1 VADVADGRSR
11 VAVLRGDAGSG
22 KTALLNYLADRV
34 DGWAIATA
42 AGIESEME
50 LAYSGVHQLCAPF
63 LDRLNRLPAP
73 QHDALGIVFGRS
85 SGSAPDPFLV
95 GLATLTL
102 LAEAAEKQPL
112 LCIVDDAQW
121 LDRASA
127 QILGFVARRLMAER
141 IAIVGAAR
149 TGIGDHVL
157 MGLPE
162 TAILGLADSDAR
174 ALLLENVHGPLDAAV
189 CDQIVAESH
198 GNPLALKELPRTWN
212 AGDLAGGFGVLGSQP
227 VAGKIEQSY
236 ARRLH
241 QLPFDTQ
248 LFVLAAAAEPLGDP
262 LLLYRAA
269 QTLGLEAAAAGPGVD
284 AGLLEVGARVR
295 FAHPLVR
302 SAAYGAAPADD
313 RRRVHHALAEA
324 TDPDR
329 DPDRRAWHRASATAG
344 PSEEVA
350 AELELSA
357 GRAQARGG
365 FAAAAA
371 FLQRAVALTLD
382 PARRVERAL
391 AAAEASLQA
400 GAFDA
405 VLALLITAE
414 AGPVDDF
421 QRARVDLLRGH
432 VAFASAIGT
441 EAPALLLQAARRLE
455 RFDLDLAR
463 QTYLLAWSAAGMA
476 ADRADSGLYLE
487 ICRAACA
494 LPPPQNEP
502 LPRELVL
509 EGLARL
515 VLDGRAA
522 ATPILQQAARV
533 VAESPI
539 DVANELSWMATAA
552 SACVW
557 DVDGMLIV
565 SERQVQLLRD
575 TGALAALPFCLAQ
588 LGLVRA
594 WMGDFAEAAALV
606 VESENVAAA
615 IGSPLA
621 PYTLLRLL
629 ALQGREAEASA
640 VIDAAIAQAE
650 SNGQGMASAWA
661 SWAAAVLYNGLAR
674 YEDASAAATR
684 ATANTFNIHMSM
696 WAMPELVEAAA
707 RVGNAELAQQALT
720 HLAEMTQPTGNDLAL
735 GIEARCRAL
744 LTEDLTA
751 EDRYREAIERLGRT
765 RVRTESAR
773 SHLVYGEWLRSE
785 GRGVDAREQLRI
797 AHTMFDE
804 IGMEAFAERTRR
816 ELRATGE
823 TVRRRRDETRADLT
837 PQEQQIARLAR
848 DGLTNPEIGARLF
861 LSART
866 VEWHLRKVFAK
877 LDITSRQALKTAL
890 PEREQRKAPA

>member
-1 VADVADGRSR
+1 
-11 VAVLRGDAGSG
+11 VLRGDAGSG
-22 KTALLNYLADRV
+22 KTALLNYIADRV

-63 LDRLNRLPAP
+63 LDRLDRLPAP
-73 QHDALGIVFGRS
+73 QHDALAIVFGRS
-85 SGSAPDPFLV
+85 SGPAPDPFLV

-127 QILGFVARRLMAER
+127 QILGFVARRLLAER

-162 TAILGLADSDAR
+162 TTILGLADSDAR

-198 GNPLALKELPRTWN
+198 GNPLALKELPRTWS

-236 ARRLH
+236 TRRLH

-262 LLLYRAA
+262 VLLYRAA
-269 QTLGLEAAAAGPGVD
+269 KTLGLEAASAGPAVD

-313 RRRVHHALAEA
+313 RRRVHQALAEA

-350 AELELSA
+350 TELERSA

-371 FLQRAVALTLD
+371 FLQRAVVLTLD
-382 PARRVERAL
+382 PLRRAERAL
-391 AAAEASLQA
+391 AAAELSLQA
-400 GAFDA
+400 GAFEA
-405 VLALLITAE
+405 ALALLVTAD
-414 AGPVDDF
+414 AGPLDDF
-421 QRARVDLLRGH
+421 GRVRVEMLRAH
-432 VAFASAIGT
+432 VAFGSGIGT
-441 EAPALLLQAARRLE
+441 DAPVLLLRAARKVE

-463 QTYLLAWSAAGMA
+463 QTYLMAWSAAGMA
-476 ADRADSGLYLE
+476 ADSGLYLE
-487 ICRAACA
+487 VCRAACA
-494 LPPPQNEP
+494 LPSSDGNPG
-502 LPRELVL
+502 PRELVL
-509 EGLARL
+509 EGVARL
-515 VLDGRAA
+515 VVDGHRA
-522 ATPILQQAARV
+522 ATPVLQQAARV
-533 VAESPI
+533 LADSP
-539 DVANELSWMATAA
+539 VEEVNQLGWMAAAA
-552 SACVW
+552 SSYAW
-557 DVDGMLIV
+557 DIEGMLSV
-565 SERQVQLLRD
+565 VERQVQLLRD
-575 TGALAALPFCLAQ
+575 TGALGALPFCLAQ
-588 LGLVRA
+588 LGMVRT
-594 WMGDFAEAAALV
+594 WMGDFVEAAALV
-606 VESENVAAA
+606 VESDNVAAA

-621 PYTLLRLL
+621 PYTLLRLR
-629 ALQGREAEASA
+629 ALQGREAEA
-640 VIDAAIAQAE
+640 AAPIELAMAQAASE
-650 SNGQGMASAWA
+650 GQGMAAAWA
-661 SWAAAVLYNGLAR
+661 NWAAAVLYNGLSR
-674 YEDASAAATR
+674 YEDAAAAAAR
-684 ATANTFNIHMSM
+684 ATSDTRNVTTYMS
-696 WAMPELVEAAA
+696 AMPELVEAAA
-707 RVGNAELAQQALT
+707 RAGDAEVAQQALT
-720 HLAEMTQPTGNDLAL
+720 YLVEMTQPIGNDLAV
-735 GIEARCRAL
+735 GIEARCGAL
-744 LTEDLTA
+744 VTEGATA
-751 EDRYREAIERLGRT
+751 EELYLESIERLGRT
-765 RVRTESAR
+765 RVRTELAR
-773 SHLVYGEWLRSE
+773 SHLVYGEWLRRE
-785 GRGVDAREQLRI
+785 GRRVDAREQLRT
-797 AHTMFDE
+797 AHTMFDD

-816 ELRATGE
+816 ELLATGE
-823 TVRRRRDETRADLT
+823 TVRSRRDETGADLT

-848 DGLTNPEIGARLF
+848 DGLTNPEIGAQLF

-877 LDITSRQALKTAL
+877 LGITSRQALKTAL
-890 PEREQRKAPA
+890 PERDPQKASA